1 MCLKNKLMFIE
12 RNICELKRLQ
22 RENNY
27 IVRNLQKL
35 SPDRHSFLYERYSRN
50 AFVIEKSDLLNYNKL
65 KQLLSEIPL

>member
-1 MCLKNKLMFIE
+1 MCLKNKLLFFE

-35 SPDRHSFLYERYSRN
+35 SPGHHSFLYERYSRN
-50 AFVIEKSDLLNYNKL
+50 AFVIEKSELLNYNKL